1 MLYMIVFIY
10 LITTSFYLITTVTCD
25 CPYPIPPLPNLA
37 IGVELLDHMVVLV
50 FIF

>member
-10 LITTSFYLITTVTCD
+10 LKTESLYLITTITFD
-25 CPYPIPPLPNLA
+25 CPYPIPLLPSLA
-37 IGVELLDHMVVLV
+37 IGVKLLDNMVVLF